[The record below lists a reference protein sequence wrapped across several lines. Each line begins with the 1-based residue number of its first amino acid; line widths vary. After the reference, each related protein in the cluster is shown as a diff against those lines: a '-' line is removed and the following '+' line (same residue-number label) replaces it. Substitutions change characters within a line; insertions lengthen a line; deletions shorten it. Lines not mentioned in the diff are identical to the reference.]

1 MCYNVVTKVKGGH
14 ELIIDKGLKFYFA
27 RVLRTY
33 AESEV
38 LEVKIRSE
46 FDSYYVGVN
55 NGQAHVIN
63 KETVEERLFETRKQA
78 VTQLEEIFKKKR

>member
-1 MCYNVVTKVKGGH
+1 MKGGH
-14 ELIIDKGLKFYFA
+14 ELIIEKGLKFYFV
-27 RVLRTY
+27 RVLRNY

-46 FDSYYVGVN
+46 FDNYYVGVN

-63 KETVEERLFETRKQA
+63 KETVEKKLFETRKQA